1 MYFESDNPARDQ
13 HSNGESLGAV
23 AIAQALLLTI
33 NPRDVPAFETQT
45 PMLEGNSSIKSGRVT
60 IEKTRREFRDFPT
73 AGSPSRG
80 VAYFSC

>member
-1 MYFESDNPARDQ
+1 
-13 HSNGESLGAV
+13 LGAV

-80 VAYFSC
+80 RTSRLDIVLPGFYPAVYP